1 MISNNL
7 ITNSYIDSWM
17 KANIEMGVN
26 HRRASSDNA
35 YNRKSVE
42 RDEGLEGKEE
52 IARLER

>member
-1 MISNNL
+1 
-7 ITNSYIDSWM
+7 M